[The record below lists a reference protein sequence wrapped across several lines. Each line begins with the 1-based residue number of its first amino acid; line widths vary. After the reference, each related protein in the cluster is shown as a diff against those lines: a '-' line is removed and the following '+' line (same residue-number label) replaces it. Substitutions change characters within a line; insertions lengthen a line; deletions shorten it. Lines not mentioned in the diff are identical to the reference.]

1 MDRNTYT
8 KLAQNMIP
16 AALSMATYAITLI
29 ISLRLLA
36 WGIDDRAARIAISLA
51 PMIPALLLCMSI
63 VGIIRRSDEMQR
75 RLQLEAFAFGFAG
88 TALATFSYGFL
99 ENAGFPRLSAFT
111 VWPVMCGLWLTG
123 VLLGHLRYR

>member
-8 KLAQNMIP
+8 KLARNMIP

-36 WGIDDRAARIAISLA
+36 RGIDDRAASIAISLGS
-51 PMIPALLLCMSI
+51 MIPALLLCMPI
-63 VGIIRRSDEMQR
+63 VGITRRSDEMQR

-99 ENAGFPRLSAFT
+99 EKAGFPRLSAFT

>member
-1 MDRNTYT
+1 
-8 KLAQNMIP
+8 MIP
-16 AALSMATYAITLI
+16 AGLSMATYAITLI

-36 WGIDDRAARIAISLA
+36 RGIDNRAASIAISLA
-51 PMIPALLLCMSI
+51 PMIPALLLCVSI
-63 VGIIRRSDEMQR
+63 VGIIRRLDEMQR

-111 VWPVMCGLWLTG
+111 VWPVMCGLGLAG
-123 VLLGHLRYR
+123 VLLGYLRYR

>member
-1 MDRNTYT
+1 MRRYKWTGTHT
-8 KLAQNMIP
+8 KLARNMIP

-36 WGIDDRAARIAISLA
+36 RGIDDRAARIAISLA

-99 ENAGFPRLSAFT
+99 EKPASRGCRPS
-111 VWPVMCGLWLTG
+111 WLAG
-123 VLLGHLRYR
+123 VLLG

>member
-1 MDRNTYT
+1 
-8 KLAQNMIP
+8 MIP

-88 TALATFSYGFL
+88 IALATFSYGFL